1 MPKQT
6 SKSINK
12 ELLDIYSDYL
22 ISSFSYTTATGLSAI
37 LDNQITH
44 DKVTQFL
51 SAKEYTSKDL
61 WRLVKPKLR
70 EIETDDGCI
79 IFDDTIEEKPYTDEN
94 DIICW
99 HYDHSKSKDVK
110 GVNILSNIYHNDNGT
125 IPLAFENIRKTEFVI
140 DPKTGKQ
147 KRKSP
152 ITKNELFRQMFKQ
165 TLKNQVKFTYTLAD
179 SWFSSKDNM
188 QEVVDSEKHFIFAIK
203 SNRLIALSESDKL
216 EGKFHKVSSL
226 ELEKDETIQC
236 YFKGLDF
243 PMLLTKQ
250 VFKNKDGNTG
260 ILYLATSDITLDFSS
275 TNTIYQKRWKVEEY
289 HKSIKQN
296 TSLAKSPTRTVKTQN
311 NHIFAS
317 IYAFYKLELLN
328 MKTNLNH
335 FALKSKLYVRALM
348 LSFNELQALQGA

>member
-1 MPKQT
+1 M
-6 SKSINK
+6 
-12 ELLDIYSDYL
+12 DIYSDYL
-22 ISSFSYTTATGLSAI
+22 ISSFSYTTATGLSDM

-51 SAKEYTSKDL
+51 SAREYTSKDL
-61 WRLVKPKLR
+61 WRLVKPKVR

-99 HYDHSKSKDVK
+99 HHDHSKGKDVK
-110 GVNILSNIYHNDNGT
+110 GINILNNIYHNNNGT
-125 IPLAFENIRKTEFVI
+125 IPLGFETIRKTEKYI
-140 DPKTGKQ
+140 DSKTGKQ

-152 ITKNELFRQMFKQ
+152 VTKNELFRQMFYQ
-165 TLKNQVKFTYTLAD
+165 ALKNQVKFLYVLAD
-179 SWFSSKDNM
+179 SWFSSKENM
-188 QEVVDSEKHFIFAIK
+188 QEIVDNKKHFILAVK

-216 EGKFHKVSSL
+216 EGKFIKVNTL
-226 ELEKDETIQC
+226 KLEKDETIQC

-243 PMLLTKQ
+243 PTLLTKQ
-250 VFKNKDGNTG
+250 VFKNKDGSTG
-260 ILYLATSDITLDFSS
+260 ILYLATSDITLDFSQ

-296 TSLAKSPTRTVKTQN
+296 TSLAKSPTKTVKTQI
-311 NHIFAS
+311 NHVFAS
-317 IYAFYKLELLN
+317 IYAFFKLELLN

-335 FALKSKLYVRALM
+335 FALKSKLYTRAL
-348 LSFNELQALQGA
+348 LVSFNELRELQNA